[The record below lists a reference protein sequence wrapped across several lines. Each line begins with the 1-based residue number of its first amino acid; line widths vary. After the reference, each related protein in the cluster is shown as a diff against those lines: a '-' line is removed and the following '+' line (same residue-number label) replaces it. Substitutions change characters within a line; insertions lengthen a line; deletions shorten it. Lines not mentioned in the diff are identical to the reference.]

1 MSYVKKANCREKLE
15 SNEVKLAYVLKALN
29 IATKEVAKKLGV
41 SSSLISQIKNHYE
54 ESNRLRNIHIY
65 AICFAYK
72 IPIEIFEDKK
82 IDTKEKIDSLLSQ
95 QNKELSIFNQNR
107 DVLDKLVGKWYMYSY
122 PSNSKLADIWETK
135 TTFYEDFTVED
146 EHNNRGRLNIGQNQ
160 SIILKESAG
169 SKNIT
174 SITFDN
180 ARIFYNVF
188 LFSRV
193 SKSNS
198 INKELFNFGI
208 CSRKKLDKK
217 EVKRILGEVTEV
229 QLQINYDILERISM
243 VIEMDR

>member
-1 MSYVKKANCREKLE
+1 MSYVKKTNCQEKLE

-29 IATKEVAKKLGV
+29 ITTKEVAKKLGV
-41 SSSLISQIKNHYE
+41 TSSLISQIKNHYE
-54 ESNRLRNIHIY
+54 DSNRLRNIHIY

-82 IDTKEKIDSLLSQ
+82 IDTKEKIDALLSQ
-95 QNKELSIFNQNR
+95 QNKELTIFNQNR
-107 DVLDKLVGKWYMYSY
+107 EVLDKLIGKWYMYSY
-122 PSNSKLADIWETK
+122 PSNPRLADIWETK

-217 EVKRILGEVTEV
+217 EVKRILGELNEV

-243 VIEMDR
+243 VIEMDE